1 MEDTRIIRK
10 TIKEVYQMLPA
21 NWSNITLNGLNSLRF
36 IYQGDIYKVI
46 TVFKQ
51 YNEVVLFR
59 EAV

>member
-10 TIKEVYQMLPA
+10 TIKDVYQMLPA
-21 NWSNITLNGLNSLRF
+21 NWSNITLKGLGGLRF

-59 EAV
+59 EVV